1 MVQELFEKNGAAQD
15 VSADQTS
22 EITRMQ
28 KMLASLTPGAG
39 GQ

>member
-1 MVQELFEKNGAAQD
+1 VYKLASD

-28 KMLASLTPGAG
+28 KMLASLTPGSS